1 MSCHSR
7 LCLGKRSLRSK
18 GTSVPC
24 LVLWLLTHDILRVK
38 ADSLFSYQPPV
49 NLVAVCILLPAS
61 YVLSPR
67 WFHKVRM
74 DVFLVICPL
83 IGRKVNV
90 FLIRSLVLD
99 ISTTKLLSAYPSCRV
114 TNFPILLIIA
124 WYERESA
131 TLMSNCAR
139 SCLHRSSKE
148 NCLAWILR
156 NNFIRV

>member
-1 MSCHSR
+1 MVPQSKDG
-7 LCLGKRSLRSK
+7 CLLGDMPTDWSK
-18 GTSVPC
+18 GE
-24 LVLWLLTHDILRVK
+24 R
-38 ADSLFSYQPPV
+38 
-49 NLVAVCILLPAS
+49 AS
-61 YVLSPR
+61 DQVT
-67 WFHKVRM
+67 
-74 DVFLVICPL
+74 
-83 IGRKVNV
+83 
-90 FLIRSLVLD
+90 VLD